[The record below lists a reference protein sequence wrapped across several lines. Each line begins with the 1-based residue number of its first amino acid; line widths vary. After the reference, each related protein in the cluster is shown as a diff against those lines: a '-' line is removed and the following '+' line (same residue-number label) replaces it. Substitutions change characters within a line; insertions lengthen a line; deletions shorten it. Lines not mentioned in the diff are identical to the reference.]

1 MLDRLEG
8 GGPVLTAH
16 YKVETL
22 TYGKACGEN
31 QALLRPKEDDD
42 DDDDNDDNDNNASA
56 IARTS
61 CNSST
66 HPTTTN
72 TTNTD
77 TTAIGS
83 DCDSNCV
90 VSVRVQSATTTRGGQ
105 IVSDRH
111 DATGIMV
118 WPATHVLC
126 HYLARHYQ
134 GDWRFLQGPPPRP
147 TTTISEPPLL
157 SLNNEEEAFPNMGVA
172 AVLELGCGC
181 GLVGVV
187 AAALASNPQY
197 TDSCHELLWVSTDRD
212 KDALA
217 QCRYNFSLNGIAVQ
231 ETTGKITTSDDESN
245 TNVVTVLVSELEW
258 GNATQNHALLH
269 YLEQY
274 RSSGCHT
281 SAIPSQ
287 RFDAI
292 VAADIVYPTTCRNQ
306 ILPLLLDTVDTLLW
320 EHGTFWLAFWSRDGP
335 RTPCHLIEA
344 ASAAGFVID
353 AVDVVT
359 DQSKMATT
367 TTLLHGAKLLQ
378 LHRSPNAALY
388 NARLG
393 ANDCLVF
400 PGLKEAKAR
409 LEAAERQAPE
419 EWNAP
424 PYIE

>member
-1 MLDRLEG
+1 MPDRSEG
-8 GGPVLTAH
+8 GGPFLTAH
-16 YKVETL
+16 YEVETF
-22 TYGKACGEN
+22 TYGKASGEN
-31 QALLRPKEDDD
+31 QALLRPKEDD
-42 DDDDNDDNDNNASA
+42 NDNNDNDASA

-61 CNSST
+61 CSSSSCNSST
-66 HPTTTN
+66 H
-72 TTNTD
+72 
-77 TTAIGS
+77 
-83 DCDSNCV
+83 CV

-134 GDWRFLQGPPPRP
+134 GDWRFLQGPPPPPRP

-157 SLNNEEEAFPNMGVA
+157 SLINEEEAFPNMGVA

-245 TNVVTVLVSELEW
+245 TNAVTVLVSELEW
-258 GNATQNHALLH
+258 GNATQNQALLH

-393 ANDCLVF
+393 ASDCLVF